1 MKEWSPTIISE
12 LAAVTTANT
21 QQANINNRKAF
32 HLPSKNATCPQR
44 KQETTLKLTFPLCPM
59 TSSFPALRIVEKPKF
74 LREFCFE
81 QNLIYDF

>member
-32 HLPSKNATCPQR
+32 HLPSKNATCPTEKTR
-44 KQETTLKLTFPLCPM
+44 NNVKVNV
-59 TSSFPALRIVEKPKF
+59 SFMSHD
-74 LREFCFE
+74 
-81 QNLIYDF
+81 Q